1 MISKKRNIVTGALV
15 GMIITV
21 PLTSI
26 LYLAHEFVGL
36 PFVPFDLF
44 DWVAMVLPGPIITFG
59 IDLMIDFFRFFEINV
74 ANSAKNA
81 EQLIAIFQFILICI
95 LICAFFFGILRKRI
109 SKSGVAPGIAT
120 GIIIGSL
127 FITISIA
134 IGQSPVSPLL
144 QILWLLMMFTLWGLT
159 LNIGYNYLASFE
171 RNNQVHTPYDFQNA
185 NISRRKFLWLIGGIS
200 IGITVLSTF
209 AGRILA
215 RNKNDLLEL
224 ELGGSEVH
232 SAEMDDGMPFPN
244 LNDPVMPASGT
255 RPEYTPIKNHY
266 KVFIRTKPTVID
278 GSSWTLN
285 IHGMVNNPL
294 RLTLDD
300 IKNNYKKSNHF
311 VTLSCISGKIGTSL
325 ISTTLWTGASL
336 QQILEDAQ
344 VSKTARYLHISSGDG
359 YYETVDLQ
367 SIYDDERIILCYGW
381 DGRDLPVGHGYP
393 LRIWIPD
400 RYGMKQPKWI
410 TDIEITDKY
419 KEGYWVERKWD
430 EKAIVKTTSVI
441 DTVSVNAIFNDGD
454 QKLVPIGGIAFAGAR
469 GISKVEVRA
478 DKGIWQKAK
487 LRAPLSETTWVIW
500 RYDWPYE
507 KGEHIFEVRCV
518 ELDGT
523 PQIETK
529 QSNHPSGATGIH
541 SYKITI

>member
-1 MISKKRNIVTGALV
+1 MISKKRNIINGALV
-15 GMIITV
+15 GLLITV

-26 LYLAHEFVGL
+26 LYLAYEFVEL

-44 DWVAMVLPGPIITFG
+44 DWMTMVLPGSIVTFG
-59 IDLMIDFFRFFEINV
+59 IDLMIDLFRFFEINV

-81 EQLIAIFQFILICI
+81 EQLIAILQFILLCV
-95 LICAFFFGILRKRI
+95 LICAFFFGILRRRTG
-109 SKSGVAPGIAT
+109 KSGVAPGIAA
-120 GIIIGSL
+120 GIFIGLL

-144 QILWLLMMFTLWGLT
+144 QILWLLMMFTLWGLA
-159 LNIGYNYLASFE
+159 LNKSYSYIASFE
-171 RNNQVHTPYDFQNA
+171 NNNLVQQDYEFKSAP
-185 NISRRKFLWLIGGIS
+185 IKRRKFLWLIGGIS

-209 AGRILA
+209 VGRILA
-215 RNKNDLLEL
+215 GNKHDLLEF
-224 ELGGSEVH
+224 ELGGSEMH
-232 SAEMDDGMPFPN
+232 STDTGNGMPFPN
-244 LNDPVMPASGT
+244 LNDPVMPAPGT

-285 IHGMVNNPL
+285 INGMVNNPL

-300 IKNNYKKSNHF
+300 IKNNYEKSSHY

-336 QQILEDAQ
+336 QQILADAD
-344 VSKTARYLHISSGDG
+344 VSKEARYLHIMSGDG

-367 SIYDDERIILCYGW
+367 SIYDDERIILCYAW

-410 TDIEITDKY
+410 TDIEISDKY
-419 KEGYWVERKWD
+419 KKGYWVERGWD

-441 DTVSVNAIFNDGD
+441 DTVSINSIFNDGD
-454 QKLVPIGGIAFAGAR
+454 QKLVSVGGIAFAGAR
-469 GISKVEVRA
+469 GISKVEVRV
-478 DKGIWQKAK
+478 DKGIWKKAK

-507 KGEHIFEVRCV
+507 KGEHIFEVRCA

-523 PQIETK
+523 PQIETI

-541 SYKITI
+541 SYKITV